1 MMTLDS
7 KWTSNTSQRL
17 LYISRV
23 PLTRTFDSIGKMP
36 WRCLVMLSSALLRN
50 ERERALLLPNSPRV
64 SRGQGWAQKSWRSAV
79 CQLFISKYRRH
90 PRVLSAP
97 WSTSASSI
105 NLTSFC
111 MCLFVW
117 KDVVG
122 PKKRNSR
129 GEYKFIE
136 RRSGRLFWPL
146 RLFPEKPYFGPWS
159 VHFGCQVRT
168 ASTSWLLPSE
178 VTINFQP
185 GKCAISLPIHPV
197 YPSRPTPPPFLMLIA

>member
-122 PKKRNSR
+122 PKKKKFERRIQIYRTAFRTIILAFAIISWKTLLWPVVGPFRMPSENCIDKLTSSV
-129 GEYKFIE
+129 GSNYKFPA
-136 RRSGRLFWPL
+136 R
-146 RLFPEKPYFGPWS
+146 
-159 VHFGCQVRT
+159 
-168 ASTSWLLPSE
+168 
-178 VTINFQP
+178 
-185 GKCAISLPIHPV
+185 
-197 YPSRPTPPPFLMLIA
+197 